1 MLVAGRIRNFWGIFT
16 VSIEKIRL
24 WLVRKSFNFITPNI
38 DYSIKR
44 GDIVATYPFS
54 GHSELEVMDVNWALR
69 AVAVRHL
76 NAGSVVVLPAWSV
89 RKLEL

>member
-1 MLVAGRIRNFWGIFT
+1 MLVVGLIRNFWGTFT
-16 VSIEKIRL
+16 VSIEKIRI
-24 WLVRKSFNFITPNI
+24 WLARKSLGLITPNI
-38 DYSIKR
+38 DYSIRR
-44 GDIVATYPFS
+44 GDIVSTYPFP